1 MESIEFSAIA
11 AEALTYRAMGDDSM
25 RKNSR
30 ESDKLT
36 VWLDRL
42 LLILEWIISLSALVI
57 GLLIIW
63 GLPLLGAGWLAL
75 AYLLSPLASIPQPLK
90 LVVAIVSIFALL

>member
-1 MESIEFSAIA
+1 MCN
-11 AEALTYRAMGDDSM
+11 
-25 RKNSR
+25 NSR
-30 ESDKLT
+30 DPDKLT
-36 VWLDRL
+36 VWLDQV

-75 AYLLSPLASIPQPLK
+75 AYLLFPLGSVPQPIK
-90 LVVAIVSIFALL
+90 LVVAIVAIFALR